1 MSALGGHSRSMKARS
16 VHSRGMNTRSVDM
29 LGMQPLQT
37 STLGVRLRIRLRPR
51 LSLRYRRGAGALVAV
66 LLLAALAGT
75 GLAVHYAAQHAA
87 RQTVLAFEA
96 GRVFGAW
103 VLAAH
108 RATQEHD
115 FAPRLSVEPAFV
127 LAPAV
132 LRGMGAVPPGLPA
145 HAGRHGGTPRYASFT
160 VGIMDDGRGGPGRA
174 PVAMAFGVLEPAR
187 AEAAPALRQGAIAA
201 GLAALA
207 EAGTA
212 GTAMTV
218 HVPAIESALGRPLA
232 PDAFYV
238 TADSGL
244 RYRDQTLYRRPQ
256 PGRPELNRMETALD
270 AGGHDVTDV
279 AAAEGFAASVSK
291 EAQAGGAGSVTGDTA
306 SARLEAGSLE
316 AGGLGA
322 ASLTVSAELL
332 VGRAAA
338 GPVLAGTAAV
348 TGRLE
353 AASLSAAGRLTA
365 GTLAAAGTTEI
376 AGPSSAQSL
385 AGEMLS
391 VSGGMSAGRIASTGL
406 HGPDASIGA
415 LTVGSCGGC

>member
-1 MSALGGHSRSMKARS
+1 MT
-16 VHSRGMNTRSVDM
+16 TRSVDM

-37 STLGVRLRIRLRPR
+37 SKLGVRLRLRLRPR

-115 FAPRLSVEPAFV
+115 FAPRLAVEPAFV

-132 LRGMGAVPPGLPA
+132 LRGMGAVPPGLPS
-145 HAGRHGGTPRYASFT
+145 HAGRHGGTPRYGGTPRHGGTPRYASFT
-160 VGIMDDGRGGPGRA
+160 VGVMDDGRGGPGRA

-212 GTAMTV
+212 GTTMAV
-218 HVPAIESALGRPLA
+218 HVPAIEGALGRPLA
-232 PDAFYV
+232 SDAFYV

-256 PGRPELNRMETALD
+256 PGRPGLNRMETALD

-279 AAAEGFAASVSK
+279 AAAEGFAASVS
-291 EAQAGGAGSVTGDTA
+291 EDAQAGGAGSVTGDTA

-332 VGRAAA
+332 IGRAAA
-338 GPVLAGTAAV
+338 GSVSAGTAAV
-348 TGRLE
+348 SGRLE
-353 AASLSAAGRLTA
+353 GASLSAAGRFIA
-365 GTLAAAGTTEI
+365 GTLAAAGTTDI
-376 AGPSSAQSL
+376 AGSSSAQSL